1 MRSLQI
7 TRNSPDHD
15 NLVELYRKERNS
27 RLKERYQALYLL
39 SEGKNCTQ
47 VAKTIKRSRRT
58 VLNWLNAFNK
68 GGLGAVVL
76 NPPPGRPS
84 RLSEE
89 QKTALKYDVL
99 QHPRDLG
106 YDFSNWEGKNVA
118 FHVSEKFDVELSARQ
133 AQRLLHQMG
142 FTLQR
147 PRYHFQK
154 ADPKQQDDFVQEF
167 QKKWVL
173 SDPMT

>member
-1 MRSLQI
+1 MRPLHI
-7 TRNSPDHD
+7 TRSSPDHD
-15 NLVELYRKERNS
+15 ALVELYRKEKNLK
-27 RLKERYQALYLL
+27 LKERYQALYLL

-47 VAKTIKRSRRT
+47 VARTLKRSRRT

-68 GGLGAVVL
+68 EGLDGIVP

-84 RLSEE
+84 SLSEE
-89 QKTALKYDVL
+89 QKTALKDDVL

-106 YDFSNWEGKNVA
+106 YDFSNWEGKTVA
-118 FHVSEKFDVELSARQ
+118 FHVSKKFDVELGVRQ
-133 AQRLLHQMG
+133 AQRLLHQLG

-173 SDPMT
+173 SDPTT